1 MNITEAIQALI
12 VCVGEERF
20 REELDR
26 IQAGKPRSDDRTEE
40 RELIRQVLREMGIR
54 EGTHGL
60 TALAIGVELTLECNM
75 DINCK
80 VMKEIIPE
88 VARKMGKSASAAE
101 KNIRWGIEGAWKRMT
116 PTERAR
122 WFGHAG
128 VKPRIGGFLV
138 TAATEVRRRTVPE
151 IGA

>member
-1 MNITEAIQALI
+1 MNITEAIRALI
-12 VCVGEERF
+12 ACVGEERF
-20 REELDR
+20 REELEKIR
-26 IQAGKPRSDDRTEE
+26 AGKPGCDDRTEE

-60 TALAIGVELTLECNM
+60 SALTIGVELTLEYDM
-75 DINCK
+75 AIECK

-88 VARKMGKSASAAE
+88 VARQMGKSVAAAE
-101 KNIRWGIEGAWKRMT
+101 KNIRWGIEGAWNRMT
-116 PTERAR
+116 PPERVR

-151 IGA
+151 IRA

>member
-1 MNITEAIQALI
+1 MNIAEAIRALI
-12 VCVGEERF
+12 ACVGEERF
-20 REELDR
+20 REELEQIR
-26 IQAGKPRSDDRTEE
+26 EQTPGEETME
-40 RELIRQVLREMGIR
+40 REQIRQVLREMGIR
-54 EGTHGL
+54 EGTHGMNA
-60 TALAIGVELTLECNM
+60 TAIGVELTLEYDM

-88 VARKMGKSASAAE
+88 VARQMNKSTIAAE

>member
-1 MNITEAIQALI
+1 MNIEEAIPALAA
-12 VCVGEERF
+12 CVGEARF
-20 REELDR
+20 REELEKV
-26 IQAGKPRSDDRTEE
+26 QPCQPRDRTEE

-60 TALAIGVELTLECNM
+60 PALAIGVELTLAYDM
-75 DINCK
+75 VIGCK
-80 VMKEIIPE
+80 IMKEIIPE
-88 VARKMGKSASAAE
+88 VARQMGKNAAGAE
-101 KNIRWGIEGAWKRMT
+101 KNIRWAIEGAWKRMT
-116 PTERAR
+116 PTERFR

-128 VKPRIGGFLV
+128 VKPTIGGFLV

>member
-1 MNITEAIQALI
+1 MNIEEAIQALI
-12 VCVGEERF
+12 ACVGEERF
-20 REELDR
+20 REELAKV
-26 IQAGKPRSDDRTEE
+26 QTCQPRDRTEE
-40 RELIRQVLREMGIR
+40 RELIRQVLREMRIR

-60 TALAIGVELTLECNM
+60 PALAIGVELTLEYDM
-75 DINCK
+75 DIGSK
-80 VMKEIIPE
+80 VMKEIVPE
-88 VARKMGKSASAAE
+88 VARQMNKSTIAAE
-101 KNIRWGIEGAWKRMT
+101 KNIRWAIEGAWKSMT
-116 PTERAR
+116 PTERVR

>member
-1 MNITEAIQALI
+1 MNIEEAIQALTA
-12 VCVGEERF
+12 CVGEERF
-20 REELDR
+20 REELEKIR
-26 IQAGKPRSDDRTEE
+26 AGKPGSDDRTEE

-60 TALAIGVELTLECNM
+60 PALAIGVELTLAYDM
-75 DINCK
+75 DIGCK
-80 VMKEIIPE
+80 IMKEIIPE
-88 VARKMGKSASAAE
+88 VARQMGKNAAGAE
-101 KNIRWGIEGAWKRMT
+101 KNIRWAIEAAWKRMT

>member
-1 MNITEAIQALI
+1 MNIEEAIQALI
-12 VCVGEERF
+12 ACVGEERF
-20 REELDR
+20 REELEKIR
-26 IQAGKPRSDDRTEE
+26 EQTPGEETTE
-40 RELIRQVLREMGIR
+40 REQIRQVLREMGIR

-60 TALAIGVELTLECNM
+60 PALAIGVELTLEYNM

-88 VARKMGKSASAAE
+88 VARQMGKNTSAAE

>member
-1 MNITEAIQALI
+1 MNIAEAIQALI
-12 VCVGEERF
+12 ACVGEEQF
-20 REELDR
+20 REELEKIR
-26 IQAGKPRSDDRTEE
+26 EQTPGEETLE
-40 RELIRQVLREMGIR
+40 REQIRQVLREMGIR

-60 TALAIGVELTLECNM
+60 PALAIGVELTLEYDM
-75 DINCK
+75 DIGCK

-88 VARKMGKSASAAE
+88 VARQMGKSVAAAE

-116 PTERAR
+116 PKERAR